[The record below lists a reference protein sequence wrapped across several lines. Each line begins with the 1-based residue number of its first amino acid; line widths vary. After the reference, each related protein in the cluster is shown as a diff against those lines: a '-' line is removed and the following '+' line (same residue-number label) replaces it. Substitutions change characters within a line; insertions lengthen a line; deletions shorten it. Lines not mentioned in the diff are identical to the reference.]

1 MLQTEAEGISTAIEA
16 LGVFPEPSPGE
27 KQNAA
32 SMSRYLIR
40 VAAILKEPGEEVGRR
55 GQAFLAAANAA
66 DSRLSAM
73 ARLVQASGSEEV
85 EGTFYSQLEGGLSDL
100 EQIEEVV
107 PQLEELLASFASAE
121 VMSASVRRSLR
132 PARQGIRSLQD
143 AIGVM
148 SAWRASLL
156 GSSSR

>member
-1 MLQTEAEGISTAIEA
+1 
-16 LGVFPEPSPGE
+16 
-27 KQNAA
+27 
-32 SMSRYLIR
+32 
-40 VAAILKEPGEEVGRR
+40 
-55 GQAFLAAANAA
+55 
-66 DSRLSAM
+66 M